1 MAAPSKEAEI
11 FKKYITNK
19 KILIV
24 DSSSSARTGMFKILN
39 DLGVKTS
46 QIKLCSSFH
55 TAEEEI
61 KASKPEIVLTEY
73 DLGKSC
79 GLELLQS
86 QRLSNPESK
95 KSIFLLITGNTSQS
109 AVARSAEEDIDGYIL
124 KPFTPEVLRK
134 TIMQTA
140 IMKIQPPPYNVKIDQ
155 AKEKM
160 EKHDFDG
167 AEADLNEAVNL
178 DPKPSLALYYLGQ
191 IKFLRELLEKAEGAY
206 KAGLGYNKIHYKCMV
221 GLYEMLMK
229 GQKHSDAYEVV
240 KRISQ
245 YFPANPKRLAEVL
258 RLAIMNQ
265 KYEDVEKYYSVF
277 CNIDERS
284 DTLIRYICAALVVCG
299 KYYLTTSNKTR
310 AMELFQKATAT
321 SAGRTNILK
330 EVVMTL
336 VEQKQPKEAAEFLAR
351 FPANTQSGEEYL
363 VLKLLVANL
372 SANASAIIAQG
383 KELISKG
390 IFNESVYEVL
400 IARAKE
406 SNSDSMAENLLYEAQ
421 AKFPQ
426 SKKFGTSSNKKA
438 A

>member
-134 TIMQTA
+134 TIILFYSRYAQ
-140 IMKIQPPPYNVKIDQ
+140 
-155 AKEKM
+155 
-160 EKHDFDG
+160 FD
-167 AEADLNEAVNL
+167 
-178 DPKPSLALYYLGQ
+178 
-191 IKFLRELLEKAEGAY
+191 I
-206 KAGLGYNKIHYKCMV
+206 
-221 GLYEMLMK
+221 
-229 GQKHSDAYEVV
+229 
-240 KRISQ
+240 IS
-245 YFPANPKRLAEVL
+245 
-258 RLAIMNQ
+258 
-265 KYEDVEKYYSVF
+265 
-277 CNIDERS
+277 
-284 DTLIRYICAALVVCG
+284 
-299 KYYLTTSNKTR
+299 
-310 AMELFQKATAT
+310 
-321 SAGRTNILK
+321 
-330 EVVMTL
+330 
-336 VEQKQPKEAAEFLAR
+336 
-351 FPANTQSGEEYL
+351 
-363 VLKLLVANL
+363 
-372 SANASAIIAQG
+372 
-383 KELISKG
+383 
-390 IFNESVYEVL
+390 
-400 IARAKE
+400 
-406 SNSDSMAENLLYEAQ
+406 
-421 AKFPQ
+421 
-426 SKKFGTSSNKKA
+426 
-438 A
+438 